1 MFTRIIAIVA
11 ATLLCGCSGLATST
25 GDAAPTPF
33 SLPAAHSNNAVA
45 IAQGTNGPTLFSFNG
60 LRGGKSHADISNAA
74 FACAIMARRCDA
86 IDDVPVPQGRL
97 ASVAVTLG
105 LHIYVIG
112 GYSVAKDGS
121 EISEPEMHRLDPLTG
136 DYERMADMPVP
147 VDDAV
152 AVAYKDRYIYL
163 ISGWH
168 DKGNVVL
175 VQLYDSKNDSWSR
188 ASDFLGPAVF
198 GHAGGIIGGSI
209 LIADGVK
216 ILPEIEGAARFVPSN
231 DVWRGDIDPANP
243 ARIVWRK
250 VKPHPGAPLYRMA
263 AAGSASRGQV
273 IFAGGSDNPYN
284 FDGIGYDGTP
294 SAPSPA
300 IFGYDFASD
309 SWRAYAAMPTAS
321 MDHRGLLLSG
331 DKAYI
336 VGGMD
341 GERSVI
347 ADIAKF
353 TLTPVTA
360 NEKAKNKD

>member
-1 MFTRIIAIVA
+1 MFNRLIVLFA
-11 ATLLCGCSGLATST
+11 AMSLYGCGGLPST
-25 GDAAPTPF
+25 GGASAPF
-33 SLPAAHSNNAVA
+33 ALPAAHSNNAVA
-45 IAQGTNGPTLFSFNG
+45 IANGPDGPTLFSFNG
-60 LRGGKSHADISNAA
+60 LRVGKSHADISNAA
-74 FACAIMARRCDA
+74 FACAIATRRCEA
-86 IDDVPVPQGRL
+86 IKDVPVPQGRL

-105 LHIYVIG
+105 GHVYVIG
-112 GYSVAKDGS
+112 GYSVAEDGS

-136 DYERMADMPVP
+136 EYKRMADMPVP

-152 AVAYKDRYIYL
+152 AVTYKDRYIYL

-175 VQLYDSKNDSWSR
+175 VQLYDSQTDDWSR
-188 ASDFLGPAVF
+188 ATDYLGPAVF
-198 GHAGGIIGGSI
+198 GHAGGIVGGSI

-216 ILPEIEGAARFVPSN
+216 ILPEVEGAARFVPSN

-243 ARIVWRK
+243 ASIVWRK

-300 IFGYDFASD
+300 IFGYDFVSD
-309 SWRAYAAMPTAS
+309 SWRAYAAMPAAS
-321 MDHRGLLLSG
+321 MDHRGLLFSDG
-331 DKAYI
+331 MAYI

-341 GERSVI
+341 GEQAVI
-347 ADIAKF
+347 ADIAIF
-353 TLTPVTA
+353 TLTPVKA
-360 NEKAKNKD
+360 NKKVKKKD